1 MAQRTTGAGMAPT
14 RRMER
19 RPGNGP
25 ARSAPRALGA
35 ASAFRCVPRGAALA
49 AAARRGFGAALVSV
63 LGAGLALSAAPL
75 SAREAPLPLAMRA
88 DPPADARFPAAMSA
102 FVLPV
107 ADGAVNAVLYQAAGA
122 APHPTLLLLHGF
134 PGNEQNLDLAQAA
147 RRAGWNV
154 LTLHYRGSWGSP
166 GVFSFTHAAQDARAA
181 LAFLRQPATVARYRI
196 DTGALVVAGHSMGGF
211 MAADAAAADAHVAGL
226 FLIDPWDP
234 AETVDALPTPAGLKA
249 WQDEVAGDL
258 PPLAGADYAGLT
270 NEIVTGRDRFDLG
283 RVLIG
288 YGARPLAIVAADRGF
303 AAMGRKVAGDAQ
315 SANPAAQLSVWPTD
329 HSFSDKRLALTATLL
344 AFLDRIAP
352 PVR

>member
-1 MAQRTTGAGMAPT
+1 MG
-14 RRMER
+14 
-19 RPGNGP
+19 
-25 ARSAPRALGA
+25 
-35 ASAFRCVPRGAALA
+35 RGA
-49 AAARRGFGAALVSV
+49 FGPVAGAV
-63 LGAGLALSAAPL
+63 LTFSGAPL
-75 SAREAPLPLAMRA
+75 AAREAPLPLAMRA
-88 DPPADARFPAAMSA
+88 DPPADPRYPAAMSA

-107 ADGAVNAVLYQAAGA
+107 ADGAMNAVLYQAAGA
-122 APHPTLLLLHGF
+122 GSHPTLLLLHGF

-166 GVFSFTHAAQDARAA
+166 GVFSFAHAAQDAQSA
-181 LAFLRQPATVARYRI
+181 LAFLRDTATVARYRI

-211 MAADAAAADAHVAGL
+211 MAADAAAADARVAGL

-234 AETVDALPTPAGLKA
+234 AETADSLSAPAGLKA

-258 PPLAGADYAGLT
+258 PPLAGADYASLT
-270 NEIVTGRDRFDLG
+270 GEIVHGRDRFDLG

-288 YGARPLAIVAADRGF
+288 YGARPLAIVSAERGF

-329 HSFSDKRLALTATLL
+329 HSFSDKRLALTAALL
-344 AFLDRIAP
+344 AFLDRVAP